1 MGAIARVFRSTC
13 ILAHLIILSVSSIAG
28 LVREDKADIINV
40 FINAGPLSIGIFYLI
55 RCLDDFKVLFSS
67 IFDIADK
74 SLAGFSAHLLLEEL
88 IHKKFQIGGLSYKLK
103 NGGEGFR
110 VFLFDIISFALHLAG
125 NFASLLG
132 REKRPRI
139 TVNNQS

>member
-1 MGAIARVFRSTC
+1 M
-13 ILAHLIILSVSSIAG
+13 SSIAG

-74 SLAGFSAHLLLEEL
+74 SLVGFFAHLFLEKL
-88 IHKKFQIGGLSYKLK
+88 IYEKIQIGGLSYQFK
-103 NGGEGFR
+103 NGGKGFQ
-110 VFLFDIISFALHLAG
+110 VFLFDIINFAIHLAG

-132 REKRPRI
+132 RERTPKT